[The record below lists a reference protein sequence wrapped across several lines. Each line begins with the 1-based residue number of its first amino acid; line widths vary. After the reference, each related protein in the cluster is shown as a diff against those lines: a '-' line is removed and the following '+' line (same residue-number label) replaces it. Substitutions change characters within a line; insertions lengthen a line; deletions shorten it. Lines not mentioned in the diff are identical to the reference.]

1 MERRI
6 IVDMV
11 KAHTNQSIERMK
23 RGVFVRQLSTN
34 ELSLGDHLHGFE
46 MKSER
51 ESQCTVL

>member
-51 ESQCTVL
+51 EIQCTVL